1 MFGLSPA
8 QIGAI
13 CNRDELAFHD
23 FFTKTSSVF
32 FRYVKARTFLS
43 TEEAEDIVSELYIKI
58 RNNCSNYD
66 PNKNREARCW
76 TILKNMIIDHH
87 RKKRESSLELT
98 AEPRSSDPDLVLQTQ
113 HRIAINK
120 IENMIAALD
129 ELSWLIVHLK
139 LIEWLSYDEIGTI
152 VALNPAAIR
161 KRYSRAISDI
171 KKNPDIAGYLGDE

>member
-1 MFGLSPA
+1 
-8 QIGAI
+8 
-13 CNRDELAFHD
+13 
-23 FFTKTSSVF
+23 
-32 FRYVKARTFLS
+32 
-43 TEEAEDIVSELYIKI
+43 
-58 RNNCSNYD
+58 
-66 PNKNREARCW
+66 
-76 TILKNMIIDHH
+76 MIIDHH

-98 AEPRSSDPDLVLQTQ
+98 AEPHSSDPDLVLQTQ